1 MIRSQC
7 HTLEMAFEEF
17 KIIFGQLLPGGA
29 GTEVVA
35 QRRNDERFNLRGGN
49 AGDQY
54 GRVGLSLQ
62 HHLRDVIAVAD
73 ATFVGMAWAQRAAGS
88 AAPPPEPQVCP
99 APLQTAL

>member
-7 HTLEMAFEEF
+7 HTLEMAFEEL

-49 AGDQY
+49 AGDQS
-54 GRVGLSLQ
+54 GRLGLSLQ
-62 HHLRDVIAVAD
+62 QPLRDVIAVAD
-73 ATFVGMAWAQRAAGS
+73 AAFVGMAWAHTVAETVKQAPAQDRA
-88 AAPPPEPQVCP
+88 
-99 APLQTAL
+99 